1 MFISLCFQIELS
13 ENILIIFD
21 HIVLCCNTM
30 ISSEPREQSRF
41 YSPLRS
47 PALHYIFWEWYAFKF
62 LFMSFL
68 FFLCSHFS
76 HGLEVMSAS
85 DSLICFTWLLLI
97 CCHLRKTNYIR
108 IIWKVRI
115 IILWLWF
122 RKPLI
127 WVRCITF
134 SVGSLVT
141 HPLSDYFLM
150 LANIQSQSQI
160 VGNHSLGSLPGIKE
174 VKVWVTWI
182 NKQNKYITDGLTV
195 LRGLSIP

>member
-1 MFISLCFQIELS
+1 MFFAVIQWSPQSPGSKAGFIPHSAPRLTLHFLRMICFQVLIYVLFILS
-13 ENILIIFD
+13 
-21 HIVLCCNTM
+21 VLSLLPWARSYVCLW
-30 ISSEPREQSRF
+30 QSD
-41 YSPLRS
+41 
-47 PALHYIFWEWYAFKF
+47 
-62 LFMSFL
+62 LFS
-68 FFLCSHFS
+68 
-76 HGLEVMSAS
+76 
-85 DSLICFTWLLLI
+85 WLLLI

-115 IILWLWF
+115 IVLWLWF

-195 LRGLSIP
+195 LRALSIP